1 MKQTH
6 SKKDIYL
13 DAVGQSFRK
22 LSPRIQI
29 KNPVMLVVYIGAIF
43 ITALYFL
50 TFAGI

>member
-22 LSPRIQI
+22 LSPGFRL
-29 KNPVMLVVYIGAIF
+29 K
-43 ITALYFL
+43 TR
-50 TFAGI
+50 

>member
-22 LSPRIQI
+22 LSPLSLIHI
-29 KNPVMLVVYIGAIF
+29 
-43 ITALYFL
+43 
-50 TFAGI
+50 